1 MTADSAGIFEQLI
14 GSWIATPSPVGESGC
29 GVLRLDD
36 REGQTVAYL
45 KHGKDALGDAVADEM
60 IRLRWLN
67 SRLPVPEI
75 IRFVATQDECWLMTK
90 ALAGK
95 SARALLDEDPDD
107 LGIIV
112 DALADFLRLI
122 HELPTVECP
131 FDARL
136 ERRLN
141 EGHARIDAGLVNE
154 ADFDREQQ
162 GWSAEDVWKAIQAQL
177 PLETDLVVTHGDFS
191 LDNVLIEDGGI
202 TGCIDVGGAGLADR
216 YHDLAICWRDLADYG
231 SDAQARFLMR
241 YGVGEGDRRKLETY
255 QLLNELF

>member
-1 MTADSAGIFEQLI
+1 MTANSSGMFEQLI
-14 GSWIATPSPVGESGC
+14 GSWIATPSLVGESGC

-36 REGQTVAYL
+36 HEGQTVAYL
-45 KHGKDALGDAVADEM
+45 KHGKGVLGDTVADEM
-60 IRLRWLN
+60 TRLRWLH

-75 IRFVATQDECWLMTK
+75 IRFVATQNECWLMTQ

-95 SARALLDEDPDD
+95 SARALLDERPDD
-107 LGIIV
+107 RDLAI

-122 HELPTVECP
+122 NELPAIECP

-141 EGHARIDAGLVNE
+141 EGRARIDAGLVNE
-154 ADFDREQQ
+154 ADFGREQQ

-177 PLETDLVVTHGDFS
+177 PLEPDLVVTHGDFS
-191 LDNVLIEDGGI
+191 LDNVLIKDGGI

-216 YHDLAICWRDLADYG
+216 YHDLAICWSDLAEYG
-231 SDAQARFLMR
+231 AHAQERFLRR
-241 YGVGEGDRRKLETY
+241 YGVGKGDQRKLQTY